1 DIKQAIKD
9 RCNKATA
16 AKCTNDP
23 MHGEVKS
30 VFKEKTEAE
39 IKGYIRQKL
48 SNSAKILKR
57 KTFKKIY
64 LFGHGYHIHVTASV
78 KPEPVQM
85 KDIIFCRGATLLPKM
100 PSSPKPQTFVRGGPV
115 SVRPGALCI
124 SSSRHRGV
132 PPHWDPSAET

>member
-1 DIKQAIKD
+1 MGKGK
-9 RCNKATA
+9 R
-16 AKCTNDP
+16 AK
-23 MHGEVKS
+23 
-30 VFKEKTEAE
+30 
-39 IKGYIRQKL
+39 
-48 SNSAKILKR
+48 KR
-57 KTFKKIY
+57 RPF
-64 LFGHGYHIHVTASV
+64 LEEDDDVEQSEGYHIHVTASV